1 MQEIKCNVCG
11 DGVFISK
18 EKFKNFSH
26 NGKTESL
33 KMLSFECNVCSS
45 SYTTNTQSKTN
56 KRSITAFKKKA
67 DGLLSGEEIATIR
80 EKLNINKSEAAMYF
94 GGGPVAFSKYE
105 SDDVTQS
112 EAMDNLLRVAY
123 AYPEVAMF
131 LKARSEGQY
140 SSIESTPIRS
150 AQESRF
156 NVSHITQFFSFLIE
170 QDSRHNTWRTIKDID
185 LQDSEY
191 SRSQLTRYIYSSIE
205 KIKATEIPQ
214 KVAGYSS
221 DDIPQRRAGGKVLPQ
236 KRSTSRNWNSTP
248 CSIH

>member
-33 KMLSFECNVCSS
+33 KMLGFECNVCNS
-45 SYTTNTQSKTN
+45 SYTTNIQSKAN
-56 KRSITAFKKKA
+56 KRTITAFKKKA

-80 EKLNINKSEAAMYF
+80 EKLKINKSEAAIYF

-131 LKARSEGQY
+131 LKARTEGQY
-140 SSIESTPIRS
+140 SSIDSIPIRS
-150 AQESRF
+150 AQESRL

-170 QDSRHNTWRTIKDID
+170 QDSRNNTWRSIKDIH

-191 SRSQLTRYIYSSIE
+191 SGSQLTKYIYNSIE
-205 KIKATEIPQ
+205 KIKDAENPQ
-214 KVAGYSS
+214 KVDGYSS
-221 DDIPQRRAGGKVLPQ
+221 DDIPQRRTGDNVLPQ
-236 KRSTSRNWNSTP
+236 KRSTSRNWNITQ
-248 CSIH
+248 CLH